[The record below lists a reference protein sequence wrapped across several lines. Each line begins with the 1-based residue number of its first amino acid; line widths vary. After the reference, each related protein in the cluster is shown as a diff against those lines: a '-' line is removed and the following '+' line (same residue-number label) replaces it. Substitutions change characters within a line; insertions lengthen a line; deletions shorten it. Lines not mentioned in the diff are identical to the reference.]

1 MREELRPVRIRAL
14 SHVTEPWRGPFE
26 AEVLAGP
33 GTITAIA
40 GLTFL
45 ISDERGNIT
54 PGPVGLIVRDTRHL
68 SRYELLV
75 NGLIVE
81 QLGAALVSSDE
92 ARFHGFVAYSGHPD
106 APLEVERRRRV
117 VDGGFDEDIWLRW
130 WGDAPAEATLSLRVE
145 SDFADIFEV
154 RRPGPGRSSAVPSRT
169 DDSHLF
175 VLSSG
180 DATQTTEVTVSHAP
194 DAPAGLHDG
203 WNAILDRRRAW
214 HLRVCVRAGSVDEH
228 DLPPVKLGRA
238 ADPPSVIVSTSP
250 PAFGAACRLAMN
262 DIERLTL
269 ADPLKPQRRLL
280 AAGIPW
286 FVALFGR
293 DSLIASYQ
301 QRAFDAHRLVETLT
315 ALAARQGTIV
325 DPANDEEPGKILHEV
340 RFTNRPWLGA
350 GTTGGRRPYY
360 GSIDATPL
368 FLVMMGVAHRWGASR
383 SAMRKLLPAA
393 RAAMDWMHRHG
404 DRDGD
409 GLIEYAAGGS
419 TSLHNQG
426 WKDSENAIQFH
437 DGRLASGPI
446 ALVEVQGY
454 AYRARR
460 EMAEVFAW
468 LGDDADATDANDA
481 ADQLRERIRDRF
493 WIAASEDR
501 PGYYALALDGD
512 KRHVDAIA
520 SNMAHLLWCGVP
532 SNDEA
537 QDVAKH
543 LLGADLASGW
553 GLRTLS
559 GAMAGFNPISYHAGS
574 VWPHDTAIACEG
586 LRRYGLDDDAMQLA
600 GGVLDALSCFDGRL
614 PELFGGHDR
623 ADSPLPVPYPAA
635 CRPQAWSSGV
645 PLTFVPMFL
654 GLEPAIHRGTVSLCP
669 RLPAQIEH
677 LKVTGLP
684 FPGGSLSLEIDGHGT
699 RLIEV
704 PVGFKVEIRS

>member
-1 MREELRPVRIRAL
+1 MSER
-14 SHVTEPWRGPFE
+14 WRRPFE

-33 GTITAIA
+33 GTLTAIA
-40 GLTFL
+40 GLTFV
-45 ISDERGNIT
+45 ISDELGNIG
-54 PGPVGLIVRDTRHL
+54 PGPFGLIVRDTRHL
-68 SRYELLV
+68 SLYELSI
-75 NGLIVE
+75 NGSIVE
-81 QLGAALVSSDE
+81 RLGASLVSADE
-92 ARFHGFVAYSGHPD
+92 ARFHGFVAYDGHPD
-106 APLEVERRRRV
+106 APLEIERRRRV

-130 WGDAPAEATLSLRVE
+130 WSDAPAGATVSLVVE

-154 RRPGPGRSSAVPSRT
+154 RRPGPGRPAAKPAGT
-169 DDSHLF
+169 DDPRRSM
-175 VLSSG
+175 LSAD
-180 DATQTTEVTVSHAP
+180 DAAQTTDVTVSQAP
-194 DAPAGLHDG
+194 EEDG
-203 WNAILDRRRAW
+203 QWRVALDRRHAW
-214 HLRVCVRAGSVDEH
+214 HLRVLVRARTVDETDRPTVH
-228 DLPPVKLGRA
+228 LGSHTTTPTASVASLPPSCG
-238 ADPPSVIVSTSP
+238 D
-250 PAFGAACRLAMN
+250 ACRLATN

-269 ADPLKPQRRLL
+269 ADPLEPGRRLL

-301 QRAFDAHRLVETLT
+301 QRAFDTRRLLETL
-315 ALAARQGTIV
+315 AGLAARQGTTV
-325 DPANDEEPGKILHEV
+325 DPGNDEEPGKILHEV
-340 RFTNRPWLGA
+340 RFTSRPWLGA

-368 FLVMMGVAHRWGASR
+368 FLVMIGVAHRWGASR
-383 SAMRKLLPAA
+383 AELRELLPAA
-393 RAAMDWMHRHG
+393 RAALEWMTHYG

-409 GLIEYAAGGS
+409 GFVEYAAGGTS
-419 TSLHNQG
+419 SLHNQG
-426 WKDSENAIQFH
+426 WKDSENAIQFV

-468 LGDDADATDANDA
+468 LGDDARATDLTGE
-481 ADQLRERIRDRF
+481 ADRLMRRIRTTF
-493 WIAASEDR
+493 WIDRDGDR
-501 PGYYALALDGD
+501 PGYYAMALDGD
-512 KRHVDAIA
+512 KRRVDAVA

-532 SNDEA
+532 STAEA

-559 GAMAGFNPISYHAGS
+559 AAMAGFNPISYHAGS

-586 LRRYGLDDDAMQLA
+586 LRRYGLDDDAMRLA
-600 GGVLDALSCFDGRL
+600 GGVLDALGYFDGRL
-614 PELFGGHDR
+614 PELFGGHAR
-623 ADSPLPVPYPAA
+623 ADYPLPVPYPAA

-654 GLEPAIHRGTVSLCP
+654 GLEPMIHRGVVSLSP
-669 RLPAQIEH
+669 RLPAQVEH
-677 LKVTGLP
+677 LCVTGLR
-684 FPGGSLSLEIDGHGT
+684 FPGGSLSVEIDDRGT

-704 PVGFKVEIRS
+704 PAGCKIEIRS